1 MALVRSDP
9 FREVDR
15 LLQQFAS
22 GQSGGRSMA
31 MPMDAYRKGDA
42 FLIRLDLPG
51 MSADSLDL
59 TVEDNVL
66 TVKAERQAPPMNDGI
81 EPVIV
86 ERPYGTFS
94 RQMFLG
100 TNLDTEHIRAE
111 YEAGVLTLVIPVAE
125 QAKPRR
131 IEVTAKADQQ
141 RLSTAAEPQE
151 VSRGGGDT

>member
-15 LLQQFAS
+15 LFQQLAS
-22 GQSGGRSMA
+22 SQNGSRSMA
-31 MPMDAYRKGDA
+31 MPMDAYRKGDS

-51 MSADSLDL
+51 VAADSVDL

-66 TVKAERQAPPMNDGI
+66 TIKVERPAPPMSDGV
-81 EPVIV
+81 ESVIV
-86 ERPYGTFS
+86 ERPYGTFT

-125 QAKPRR
+125 HAKPRR
-131 IEVTAKADQQ
+131 IEVTARPDHQE
-141 RLSTAAEPQE
+141 LSA
-151 VSRGGGDT
+151 